1 MEAQLTGLSRLS
13 LGLSLGLS
21 RLSLRGKEGHVP
33 ASSLLGVQFIHHSK
47 AAVEREA
54 GGGLA
59 CMIDTDFIHHF
70 REDSGMIVHWLSQ

>member
-1 MEAQLTGLSRLS
+1 M
-13 LGLSLGLS
+13 
-21 RLSLRGKEGHVP
+21 P